1 MDIRMTKNGFSAAGL
16 VLLCAGL
23 PLSARA
29 EAPPPAFGVCSACHS
44 TEAGK
49 TSFGP
54 NLRGVG
60 GRKAAS
66 LPGYAY
72 SSALKASGLTWTR
85 EELDSWLT
93 SPQKKVPGTKMPF
106 AGYADAEKRRQV
118 IDYLLSLK

>member
-1 MDIRMTKNGFSAAGL
+1 MTKNGFAAACL

-23 PLSARA
+23 PVSAWA

-72 SSALKASGLTWTR
+72 SPALKSSGLTWTR
-85 EELDSWLT
+85 EALDAWLT
-93 SPQKKVPGTKMPF
+93 SPQKTVPGTKMPF
-106 AGYADAEKRRQV
+106 PGYAEADKRQAV

>member
-1 MDIRMTKNGFSAAGL
+1 MTENGFPAACL
-16 VLLCAGL
+16 ALLCAAL
-23 PLSARA
+23 PASAFA
-29 EAPPPAFGVCSACHS
+29 EAPPPAFGVCSACHA

-54 NLRGVG
+54 NLRGVV

-72 SSALKASGLTWTR
+72 SPALKASGLTWTR
-85 EELDSWLT
+85 EELDAWLT

-106 AGYADAEKRRQV
+106 GGYADPQARRQV
-118 IDYLLSLK
+118 IDYLLSLH